1 MGSVQLMTKFIEDL
15 FVLLKTG
22 AVIFHYSSSSHENQQ
37 DPNIMGAIL
46 SAVDTYSE
54 QFSEG
59 GISSFQFVNKRL
71 TFLRTHNAMMF
82 VASTQ
87 IKTKP
92 KKVIQFLNDISDDF
106 FNLYTIESL
115 DNWEGDV
122 DFFKEFNKDLKI
134 KFKI

>member
-1 MGSVQLMTKFIEDL
+1 MTKFIEDL

-22 AVIFHYSSSSHENQQ
+22 AVVFHYSSSSHENQQ
-37 DPNIMGAIL
+37 DPNIMGALL

-54 QFSEG
+54 QLSDG
-59 GISSFQFVNKRL
+59 GVSSFQFVSKRL
-71 TFLRTHNAMMF
+71 TFLKTHNMMF

-92 KKVIQFLNDISDDF
+92 KKVTQFLNDISDDF
-106 FNLYTIESL
+106 FNLYTVESL
-115 DNWEGDV
+115 ENWEGDV
-122 DFFKEFNKDLKI
+122 DFFDEFNKDLKA

>member
-1 MGSVQLMTKFIEDL
+1 MKFIEDL
-15 FVLLKTG
+15 WILLKTG
-22 AVIFHYSSSSHENQQ
+22 AVIFHYSSSSHENKQ

-46 SAVDTYSE
+46 SAVETYSK
-54 QFSEG
+54 QLSDH

-71 TFLRTHNAMMF
+71 TFLKNLNMMF

-92 KKVIQFLNDISDDF
+92 KKIQQFLNDTSDDF
-106 FNLYTIESL
+106 FNLYTVESL
-115 DNWEGDV
+115 EKWEGDV
-122 DFFKEFNKDLKI
+122 DFFEEFNKDLKT